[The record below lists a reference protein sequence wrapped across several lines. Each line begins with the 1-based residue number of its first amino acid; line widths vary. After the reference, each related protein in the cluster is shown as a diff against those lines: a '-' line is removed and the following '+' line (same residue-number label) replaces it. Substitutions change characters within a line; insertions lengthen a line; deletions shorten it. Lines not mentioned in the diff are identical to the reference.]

1 MMSQALLEPVPAGL
15 DQAET
20 DAVLAARETLAP
32 FGYGLEPGNDG
43 SAQLTR
49 IPAEL
54 DTAEA
59 VAGLQELAALLLEGH
74 SPDPVAMRDTAL
86 HTIACKAAIKAGSPS
101 GQAELEALA
110 REALTRE
117 EIKYCPH
124 GRPVCIRL
132 TRSALDRQFGRG

>member
-1 MMSQALLEPVPAGL
+1 MMSQALLEPVPAGTGRRRSPTPCWPPGKL
-15 DQAET
+15 
-20 DAVLAARETLAP
+20 LAP
-32 FGYGLEPGNDG
+32 FGYGLEPGDDG

-101 GQAELEALA
+101 GQRRAGGAGPGSSHL
-110 REALTRE
+110 R
-117 EIKYCPH
+117 
-124 GRPVCIRL
+124 GRSNIVPTAV
-132 TRSALDRQFGRG
+132 RSASA